1 MKKIAICIPNYNR
14 AKELRRLLIT
24 VANQV
29 ISDKLQKDVEVCVSD
44 DDSTENVQAI
54 VGDIQIQYSD
64 ISIKFHTNER
74 NMGMDFNFLK
84 CVQMSDAEY
93 CWIIGNDDLPEE
105 NGVRSV
111 LGYLSDESEK
121 IDILICPFD
130 IYDEGDRIVRSVY
143 PLSNVGQECLSFNTA
158 IYKEYV
164 DLLERVNDGNGLFCF
179 LSNVVFR
186 REAWARHGDMFS
198 GKMHSIFIQMY
209 MNLQTMKEGAVY
221 KYVPDKFIRNYVDYE
236 VNVTFNREYDVLI
249 GLNGVVDY
257 FFTGEIHR
265 KLQKR
270 IVDGRINGR
279 MWDIPDDTVQKQQ
292 ILQIR
297 SPKNELYKKYFIA
310 SKDRKNF
317 FKSKNVIVYGAGDF
331 GKKAVTELQQYNVN
345 SILVFDADLN
355 KWGCELEG
363 HVIHPARDL
372 YASYRNRES
381 VVVVANNS
389 ALIEIVEMLCLNN
402 VEKLAIIT

>member
-1 MKKIAICIPNYNR
+1 MEIRMKKIAICIPNYNR

-143 PLSNVGQECLSFNTA
+143 PLSNVG
-158 IYKEYV
+158 
-164 DLLERVNDGNGLFCF
+164 
-179 LSNVVFR
+179 
-186 REAWARHGDMFS
+186 
-198 GKMHSIFIQMY
+198 
-209 MNLQTMKEGAVY
+209 
-221 KYVPDKFIRNYVDYE
+221 
-236 VNVTFNREYDVLI
+236 
-249 GLNGVVDY
+249 
-257 FFTGEIHR
+257 
-265 KLQKR
+265 
-270 IVDGRINGR
+270 
-279 MWDIPDDTVQKQQ
+279 
-292 ILQIR
+292 
-297 SPKNELYKKYFIA
+297 
-310 SKDRKNF
+310 
-317 FKSKNVIVYGAGDF
+317 
-331 GKKAVTELQQYNVN
+331 
-345 SILVFDADLN
+345 
-355 KWGCELEG
+355 
-363 HVIHPARDL
+363 
-372 YASYRNRES
+372 
-381 VVVVANNS
+381 
-389 ALIEIVEMLCLNN
+389 
-402 VEKLAIIT
+402 